1 MANPVIVTEKTNRLR
16 MRVRSGLDPETG
28 RAVTRTLT
36 FGNIKVNAPH
46 QDIYDVAVLLAGACQ
61 YPLVDFTLS
70 EDKDLSE

>member
-1 MANPVIVTEKTNRLR
+1 MANPVIVTEKTNNLR
-16 MRVRSGLDPETG
+16 MRVQIGTDPETG
-28 RAVTRTLT
+28 RKIVRTLT
-36 FGNIKVNAPH
+36 FGNVKVNAPY

>member
-1 MANPVIVTEKTNRLR
+1 MPVVVTEKANALR
-16 MRVRSGLDPETG
+16 MRVKVGTNPNTG
-28 RAVTRTLT
+28 RDVTRTLT

-61 YPLVDFTLS
+61 YPLVDFTLT

>member
-1 MANPVIVTEKTNRLR
+1 MPVVVTEKANALR
-16 MRVRSGLDPETG
+16 MRVKVGTNPNTG
-28 RAVTRTLT
+28 RDITRTLT

-61 YPLVDFTLS
+61 YPLVDFTLT

>member
-1 MANPVIVTEKTNRLR
+1 MANPVIVTEKTNTLR
-16 MRVRSGLDPETG
+16 MRVQVGTDPNTG
-28 RAVTRTLT
+28 RNIIRTLT

-46 QDIYDVAVLLAGACQ
+46 QDVYDVAVLLASACQ